1 MMKRFSVCAVMALM
15 AVLWGCE
22 KKPVLVETV
31 SLSETTLTLVE
42 GETKVLTAE
51 IAPADAENQSVTWS
65 TSDKSVVTVED
76 GTVTAIKAGEA
87 TVTATANDKGSV
99 KAECKVTVTAAK
111 VAVTGVSLDKTT
123 LTVAAGGNA
132 KLTATVAPA
141 NATNKRVTW
150 SSSDEAIAT
159 VDSEGKVTAN
169 AAGTATITV
178 TTKDGNKTAE
188 CKVTVGIPVTGV
200 SLDKTTLTV
209 AAGGNAKLTATVA
222 PANATNKSVTWS
234 SSNQA
239 IATVDSEGNVT
250 VKSAGTATI
259 TVTTKDGGKTATC
272 TVTVTAAKVAVTGV
286 SLNHTSLTVAAGG
299 NAKLTAT
306 VAPTNATNKSVTW
319 SSSDEAIATVDS
331 EGNVTVKSAGTATI
345 TVTTKDGG
353 KTATCTV
360 TVGIPVT
367 GVSLKWTSLTLTKG
381 KSAKLKAKVAPANAT
396 NKNVTWSSSD
406 GAIATVD
413 SEGNVTANAAGTATI
428 TVTTAD
434 GNKTTEC
441 TVTVT
446 EIDAIV
452 GGWNVTSSEM
462 KTRIGK
468 NKWKSERALIYKSFT
483 FTNKAAAG
491 ELGWREVGY
500 DVRNV
505 KVHGKYKEQG
515 DKIEIKPNA
524 TGSDPF
530 TLTEVIIE
538 DGTKLH
544 CTIIVNKAGT
554 AKLLLEMEKATIL

>member
-200 SLDKTTLTV
+200 SLDKTT
-209 AAGGNAKLTATVA
+209 
-222 PANATNKSVTWS
+222 
-234 SSNQA
+234 
-239 IATVDSEGNVT
+239 
-250 VKSAGTATI
+250 
-259 TVTTKDGGKTATC
+259 
-272 TVTVTAAKVAVTGV
+272 
-286 SLNHTSLTVAAGG
+286 LTVAAGG

>member
-1 MMKRFSVCAVMALM
+1 MMKRFSVYLVMALM

-22 KKPVLVETV
+22 KKPVLVERV

-65 TSDKSVVTVED
+65 TSDKSVVTVEG

-87 TVTATANDKGSV
+87 TVTVTANDKGSV

-111 VAVTGVSLDKTT
+111 VA
-123 LTVAAGGNA
+123 
-132 KLTATVAPA
+132 
-141 NATNKRVTW
+141 
-150 SSSDEAIAT
+150 
-159 VDSEGKVTAN
+159 
-169 AAGTATITV
+169 
-178 TTKDGNKTAE
+178 
-188 CKVTVGIPVTGV
+188 VTGV

-272 TVTVTAAKVAVTGV
+272 TVTV
-286 SLNHTSLTVAAGG
+286 
-299 NAKLTAT
+299 
-306 VAPTNATNKSVTW
+306 
-319 SSSDEAIATVDS
+319 
-331 EGNVTVKSAGTATI
+331 
-345 TVTTKDGG
+345 
-353 KTATCTV
+353 
-360 TVGIPVT
+360 GIPVT
-367 GVSLKWTSLTLTKG
+367 GVSLNKTSLTLTKG
-381 KSAKLKAKVAPANAT
+381 KSAKLTATVAPANAT

-406 GAIATVD
+406 RAVATVD

-428 TVTTAD
+428 TATTED
-434 GNKTTEC
+434 GNKTAEC
-441 TVTVT
+441 KVTVT

-468 NKWKSERALIYKSFT
+468 NKWKSEKALIYKSFT

-491 ELGWREVGY
+491 ELGWREVEY
-500 DVRNV
+500 EDVRNV
-505 KVHGKYKEQG
+505 KVQGKYKEQD
-515 DKIEIKPNA
+515 DKIVIKPIA
-524 TGSDPF
+524 AGAGSNLLI
-530 TLTEVIIE
+530 LTEVRIE
-538 DGTKLH
+538 NGTKLY
-544 CTIIVNKAGT
+544 CTIVNKEGT
-554 AKLLLEMEKATIL
+554 TKLDLEMEKASTLI